1 MKKQKVTDIFLYR
14 WRYVFGYTLLALLY
28 VGAIIISALHV
39 PGGLSQAEIDMVN
52 TTNHLNFSIEGV
64 AVTNLPFHLL
74 QLLFFKLFG
83 VSLLTIKAPA
93 VILSIASSVAIFFLL
108 KRWFKPSTT
117 ILSLLIMA
125 TTGQFLF
132 IGQSATVGILYI
144 FYTAL
149 TLLFATLILQKAQNA
164 SIWRISLAITTH
176 SASSLRILVYQSGA
190 SDHSLSTSASTLF
203 SHLPK
208 TSQVLGCAVRYFI
221 RDWLCD
227 WFSLL

>member
-52 TTNHLNFSIEGV
+52 TTNHLNFSVEGI

-93 VILSIASSVAIFFLL
+93 VILSIASSIAIFFLL

-125 TTGQFLF
+125 NDWVNFYSSVKAQLL
-132 IGQSATVGILYI
+132 A
-144 FYTAL
+144 FYTSF
-149 TLLFATLILQKAQNA
+149 TP
-164 SIWRISLAITTH
+164 R
-176 SASSLRILVYQSGA
+176 
-190 SDHSLSTSASTLF
+190 
-203 SHLPK
+203 
-208 TSQVLGCAVRYFI
+208 
-221 RDWLCD
+221 
-227 WFSLL
+227 